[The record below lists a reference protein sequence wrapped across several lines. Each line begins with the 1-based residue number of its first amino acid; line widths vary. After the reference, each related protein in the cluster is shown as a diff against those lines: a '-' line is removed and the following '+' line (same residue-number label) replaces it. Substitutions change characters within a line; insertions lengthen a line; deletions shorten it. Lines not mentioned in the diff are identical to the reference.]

1 MHRHNLGYFHFHQI
15 NLTLILFR
23 GYLARNGALMKNLI
37 LGVIAKISK
46 MDAEAK
52 QLAAKVEA
60 QSLLIGALLLTIGKN
75 GGMNEMLENVR
86 KAINAALDAA
96 DTPLKTD
103 AEILLNEFNN
113 LLLLT
118 QLLETN
124 DAEIDLEALRSMPGE
139 TAAE

>member
-1 MHRHNLGYFHFHQI
+1 
-15 NLTLILFR
+15 
-23 GYLARNGALMKNLI
+23 MKNLI
-37 LGVIAKISK
+37 LGVKEKISK

-60 QSLLIGALLLTIGKN
+60 QSLLIGALLLKKKKN

-124 DAEIDLEALRSMPGE
+124 DAEIDLEALKSMPGE

>member
-1 MHRHNLGYFHFHQI
+1 MHRHTLGYFHFHQI

-96 DTPLKTD
+96 DTPLKSD

-124 DAEIDLEALRSMPGE
+124 DAEIDLEALKSMPGE

>member
-1 MHRHNLGYFHFHQI
+1 
-15 NLTLILFR
+15 
-23 GYLARNGALMKNLI
+23 MKNLI

-60 QSLLIGALLLTIGKN
+60 QSLLIGALLLTVGKN

-96 DTPLKTD
+96 DTPLKSD
-103 AEILLNEFNN
+103 AELLLNEFNE
-113 LLLLT
+113 LLMLT
-118 QLLETN
+118 QLLETS
-124 DAEIDLEALRSMPGE
+124 DSEIDLEALKSMPGE
-139 TAAE
+139 TTTD

>member
-1 MHRHNLGYFHFHQI
+1 
-15 NLTLILFR
+15 
-23 GYLARNGALMKNLI
+23 MKNLI
-37 LGVIAKISK
+37 LSVIAKISK

-75 GGMNEMLENVR
+75 GGMSEMIENVK

-96 DTPLKTD
+96 DSPLKSD
-103 AEILLNEFNN
+103 AELLLNEFNN
-113 LLLLT
+113 IVVLT

-124 DAEIDLEALRSMPGE
+124 DAEIDIDSLK
-139 TAAE
+139 TASGDTVTD

>member
-1 MHRHNLGYFHFHQI
+1 
-15 NLTLILFR
+15 
-23 GYLARNGALMKNLI
+23 MKDLI

-86 KAINAALDAA
+86 KAINAAFDAS
-96 DTPLKTD
+96 DTPLKSD

-113 LLLLT
+113 LIVLT

-124 DAEIDLEALRSMPGE
+124 DSEIDIESLKETPDE
-139 TAAE
+139 TAKD

>member
-1 MHRHNLGYFHFHQI
+1 
-15 NLTLILFR
+15 
-23 GYLARNGALMKNLI
+23 MKNLI

-52 QLAAKVEA
+52 QLTAKVEA

-113 LLLLT
+113 LLQLT

-124 DAEIDLEALRSMPGE
+124 EADIDLESLKAKPGE
-139 TAAE
+139 TTTE

>member
-1 MHRHNLGYFHFHQI
+1 
-15 NLTLILFR
+15 
-23 GYLARNGALMKNLI
+23 MKNLI

-52 QLAAKVEA
+52 QLTAKVEA

-103 AEILLNEFNN
+103 AELLLNEFNN
-113 LLLLT
+113 LLQLT

-124 DAEIDLEALRSMPGE
+124 EADIDLESLKAKPGE

>member
-1 MHRHNLGYFHFHQI
+1 
-15 NLTLILFR
+15 
-23 GYLARNGALMKNLI
+23 MKNLI

-60 QSLLIGALLLTIGKN
+60 QSLLIGALLLTIGKS

-96 DTPLKTD
+96 DTPLKSD

-113 LLLLT
+113 LILLT

-124 DAEIDLEALRSMPGE
+124 DSEIDIESFKEVPGE
-139 TAAE
+139 TAAD

>member
-1 MHRHNLGYFHFHQI
+1 MKD
-15 NLTLILFR
+15 LILS
-23 GYLARNGALMKNLI
+23 
-37 LGVIAKISK
+37 VIAKISK

-96 DTPLKTD
+96 DTPLKSD

-113 LLLLT
+113 LIVLT

-124 DAEIDLEALRSMPGE
+124 DSEIDIESLKEIPGE
-139 TAAE
+139 PSKD

>member
-1 MHRHNLGYFHFHQI
+1 M
-15 NLTLILFR
+15 FR

-37 LGVIAKISK
+37 LGVIAQMSK

-96 DTPLKTD
+96 DTPLKSD

-124 DAEIDLEALRSMPGE
+124 DAEIDLEALKNMPGE

>member
-1 MHRHNLGYFHFHQI
+1 
-15 NLTLILFR
+15 
-23 GYLARNGALMKNLI
+23 MKNLI

-52 QLAAKVEA
+52 QLTAKVEA

-75 GGMNEMLENVR
+75 GGMNEMLVNVR

-103 AEILLNEFNN
+103 AELLLNEFNN
-113 LLLLT
+113 LLQLT

-124 DAEIDLEALRSMPGE
+124 EADIDLESLKAKPGE
-139 TAAE
+139 TTTE

>member
-1 MHRHNLGYFHFHQI
+1 
-15 NLTLILFR
+15 
-23 GYLARNGALMKNLI
+23 MKNLI

-52 QLAAKVEA
+52 QLTAKVEA

-103 AEILLNEFNN
+103 AELLLNEFNN
-113 LLLLT
+113 LLQLT

-124 DAEIDLEALRSMPGE
+124 EADIDLESLKAKPGE
-139 TAAE
+139 TTTE

>member
-1 MHRHNLGYFHFHQI
+1 
-15 NLTLILFR
+15 
-23 GYLARNGALMKNLI
+23 MKNLI

-96 DTPLKTD
+96 DTPLKSD

-124 DAEIDLEALRSMPGE
+124 DADIDIDALRSMPGE
-139 TAAE
+139 KTAE